1 MSTKKPLS
9 RAERPTRGTVV
20 AQKYRAKLNS
30 LPDNQRATLL
40 EEGMQLIYGDQRPSK
55 TTVRRA

>member
-40 EEGMQLIYGDQRPSK
+40 EEGMQLIYGEFGS
-55 TTVRRA
+55 

>member
-9 RAERPTRGTVV
+9 RAERPTRGTVL
-20 AQKYRAKLNS
+20 AKKYRAKLNS
-30 LPDNQRATLL
+30 LPDNQRAILL
-40 EEGMQLIYGDQRPSK
+40 EEGMQLIYGDQRPRK